1 MQTQN
6 KGVFFWMRNIS
17 DWQAKSENTTANLS
31 FSILLNCLNEP
42 VCIIIK
48 WLFGIPNK
56 GQQSNNPQ
64 KILKHEAKADIEF
77 RSSIY
82 YSMLLNTEIRFHFN
96 GLRLSN
102 RVNWERMN
110 HLHELIY
117 LCIYILSLIYAPHC
131 RKLHDMNSLLR
142 KSYNSKMASDC
153 SYEQMNRCRN
163 ICPNCSQ

>member
-1 MQTQN
+1 
-6 KGVFFWMRNIS
+6 MRNIS

-117 LCIYILSLIYAPHC
+117 LCIYILSLLYMHHTVENFMTWTHYSERATILKWLQTAAMSKWTDAVTFVQIAHN
-131 RKLHDMNSLLR
+131 NSL
-142 KSYNSKMASDC
+142 
-153 SYEQMNRCRN
+153 QM
-163 ICPNCSQ
+163 